1 MASSKCI
8 HKNRR
13 LVLMLGHCEAEAH
26 KKNHNHN
33 HRNNKKKAPVVRTA
47 ANAYLFEFGCI
58 DENGFRIP
66 MTVNRG
72 IDYHMDLGGLGPA
85 CFAVEEFNKR
95 KKTQLQFVRLQRTWM
110 KPLFHCECIYELIL
124 EAVDAAGVVNIYLA
138 YVQLNDMKERGMWL
152 EQFHIF
158 RHTGFPSKLYHYLG
172 NDCIRIFIYSINVMH
187 IAWLHYIYH

>member
-1 MASSKCI
+1 MAFRSVLGKMGTTTMTMASSKCI

-13 LVLMLGHCEAEAH
+13 LVLMLHNCEAEAH

-66 MTVNRG
+66 LTVNRG
-72 IDYHMDLGGLGPA
+72 IDYHMDLGGIGPA

-95 KKTQLQFVRLQRTWM
+95 KKSQLQFVRLQRTWM
-110 KPLFHCECIYELIL
+110 KPLYHRACVYELIL
-124 EAVDAAGVVNIYLA
+124 EAVDAAGVVNLYLA
-138 YVQLNDMKERGMWL
+138 YVKMNDMKERGMWL
-152 EQFHIF
+152 KEIYIFHD
-158 RHTGFPSKLYHYLG
+158 TGYPSRLYHYLD
-172 NDCIRIFIYSINVMH
+172 NFFVE
-187 IAWLHYIYH
+187 